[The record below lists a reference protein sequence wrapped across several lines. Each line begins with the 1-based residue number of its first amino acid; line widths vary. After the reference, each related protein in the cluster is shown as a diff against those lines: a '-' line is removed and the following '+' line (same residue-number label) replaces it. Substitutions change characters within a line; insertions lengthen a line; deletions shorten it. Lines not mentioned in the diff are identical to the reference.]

1 MSAHTAGQVARS
13 SVEQM
18 DPEASLSL
26 PKDSSPGNCV
36 WDALSPSQQN
46 NTEERLQSVAF
57 HLASAFRANSAPALR
72 SLCVKPGQLCWY
84 VKVIIEA
91 VLHMLRL
98 PVVGVASSRKK
109 GTTAVEL
116 NQDPDAFVSIDM
128 SNVPLLATVA
138 RINSYCLVDPTEME
152 LFAADS
158 IAVVGVNRQC
168 NDTAGRICYFSKDL
182 SNSMDLSSTV
192 DMMNEGCLVISC
204 IAPALLEILDDPERI
219 SVEGRKLRLN
229 REAEQ

>member
-1 MSAHTAGQVARS
+1 
-13 SVEQM
+13 
-18 DPEASLSL
+18 
-26 PKDSSPGNCV
+26 
-36 WDALSPSQQN
+36 
-46 NTEERLQSVAF
+46 LQSVAF

-84 VKVIIEA
+84 VKVIIEVLQSCGNLVDTCSIAAKA